1 MSRKDCY
8 PINQF
13 LPTDVVSSN
22 PTQVE
27 VSCDKV
33 CQEFAVRLFF
43 PGTPVSPTNKTGIHD
58 ITEMLLEVAANTI
71 EPNQTS
77 LPPEYTVAHILWY
90 NLTFSLLS
98 PFQF

>member
-13 LPTDVVSSN
+13 LSTDVLSSN

-43 PGTPVSPTNKTGIHD
+43 PVSPTNKTGIHD
-58 ITEMLLEVAANTI
+58 ITDMLLQVASNTI
-71 EPNQTS
+71 EPNLHQVNS
-77 LPPEYTVAHILWY
+77 K
-90 NLTFSLLS
+90 
-98 PFQF
+98 